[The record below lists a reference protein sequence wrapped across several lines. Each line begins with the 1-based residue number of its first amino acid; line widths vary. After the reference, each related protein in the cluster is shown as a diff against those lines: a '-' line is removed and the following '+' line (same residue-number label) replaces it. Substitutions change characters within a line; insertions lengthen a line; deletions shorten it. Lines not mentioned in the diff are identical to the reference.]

1 MKKEIVSKSV
11 GLVIKEAFLF
21 LAIRIVLLAQSFFT
35 TVINQTAGELEIQRL
50 KGEVSLAVS
59 EFVINHQGSF
69 TAIFTF
75 VIFLLWLLALF
86 ILFKNGNE
94 IINLIKNGKE
104 KK

>member
-59 EFVINHQGSF
+59 EFVINHQSSF

>member
-1 MKKEIVSKSV
+1 VKKEIVSKSV

-94 IINLIKNGKE
+94 IINLIKNGEEKE
-104 KK
+104 